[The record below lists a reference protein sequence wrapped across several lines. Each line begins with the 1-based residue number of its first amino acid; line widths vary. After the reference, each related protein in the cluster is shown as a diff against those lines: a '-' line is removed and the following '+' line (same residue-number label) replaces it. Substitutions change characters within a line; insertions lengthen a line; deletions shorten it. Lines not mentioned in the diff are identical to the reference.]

1 MSQERNDVATAV
13 QGLLDALRSPEAPV
27 RLSAAQGLAERGAE
41 SRAAV
46 GALLHTSL
54 HDDDPAVR
62 LAAAVALARIDR
74 REKAVVPLLIRA
86 LKEGDDGRRWIAA
99 DCLAEI
105 GPVAREAVPV
115 LEELLTDLE
124 RPPLVR
130 HSFEVALRR
139 LTPEQD
145 R

>member
-1 MSQERNDVATAV
+1 MSDEAKAAVALQE
-13 QGLLDALRSPEAPV
+13 LLSSLRSPEAPV
-27 RLSAAQGLAERGAE
+27 RLSAAQGLAERGA
-41 SRAAV
+41 AATPAV
-46 GALLHTSL
+46 GALLQVSL
-54 HDDDPAVR
+54 QDDDPAVR

-105 GPVAREAVPV
+105 GPAADAAVPV
-115 LEELLTDLE
+115 LEELLKDAN
-124 RPPLVR
+124 RPAHVR

-139 LTPEQD
+139 LVPERD
-145 R
+145 V

>member
-1 MSQERNDVATAV
+1 MSDQTEVTAAV
-13 QGLLDALRSPEAPV
+13 RGLLDSLQSPEAPV

-41 SRAAV
+41 AIPAV
-46 GALLHTSL
+46 GALLQVSL
-54 HDDDPAVR
+54 QDADPAVR

-86 LKEGDDGRRWIAA
+86 LREGDDGRRWLAA

-105 GPVAREAVPV
+105 GPAADAAVPV
-115 LEELLTDLE
+115 LEELLKDPN
-124 RPPLVR
+124 RPAHVR

-139 LTPEQD
+139 LVPD
-145 R
+145 PGV